1 MLLKLKKY
9 KFIFSIFL
17 MSLYVFIA
25 TPVSY
30 WHQHTSNE
38 KQTEKKNV
46 GNVFSSFKLN
56 PTNQSDADGDCSVCS
71 HQYSAFIDDAAFS
84 FTLIPSSLNT
94 PEGCHIFSFH
104 DIPSIPQFN
113 KGPPFFFSV

>member
-25 TPVSY
+25 TPVSF
-30 WHQHTSNE
+30 WHQHAGFE
-38 KQTEKKNV
+38 KRIQNKSTGKAIA
-46 GNVFSSFKLN
+46 SFKLN
-56 PTNQSDADGDCSVCS
+56 PANQSDTDGDCSVCS
-71 HQYSAFIDDAAFS
+71 HQYSAFIDDAVLS

-94 PEGCHIFSFH
+94 PEGCHILSFH